1 MSHYQLSWPLTF
13 LLAYTLGGVCNHSLT
28 LAMHEVSHNLA
39 FKSLFANRLFGIFVN
54 LPMGIPAFASFKRY
68 HTDHHKYQVRC
79 SLAMGR
85 RVCVGRALAGLTRY
99 VLCLL
104 QGEDEVDTDIPT
116 AVEGRFFTNPLLK
129 AFWMLIQVCGGTCLC
144 HAWWCMPP
152 VTMSLTSLPRPQPL
166 FYALRPMFTVPK
178 VPGKW
183 ELINVAAAVAFDA
196 TVYRFCGL
204 QSVVY
209 LVFSTLLGMGL
220 HPMAGHFVAEH
231 YAFVTGQETY
241 SYYGP
246 LNWFSYFVGY
256 HNEHHDFP
264 FIAGACVAGCVAVWL
279 CGYVAVALR
288 VCAGD

>member
-1 MSHYQLSWPLTF
+1 
-13 LLAYTLGGVCNHSLT
+13 
-28 LAMHEVSHNLA
+28 
-39 FKSLFANRLFGIFVN
+39 
-54 LPMGIPAFASFKRY
+54 
-68 HTDHHKYQVRC
+68 
-79 SLAMGR
+79 MGR
-85 RVCVGRALAGLTRY
+85 RVCLGGALAGLTRY
-99 VLCLL
+99 VPCHL

-144 HAWWCMPP
+144 RAWCISP

-264 FIAGACVAGCVAVWL
+264 SVPWSRLPLVTQIAPEFYSDLPQCYSWPGTV
-279 CGYVAVALR
+279 LR
-288 VCAGD
+288 YIFDDAISPFSRVKKKRDKED